1 MYNAYNAAGSPVS
14 ANPIRRK
21 PGFREDLSTRQP
33 KPLRR
38 YKRVAREYGQEKG
51 VKFAAKVEKGAVV
64 VRMLSLPPIAR
75 FADFGPFILRVI
87 AGIIMLAHGLQKLIE
102 FGPANFG
109 GVLADLGVP
118 LPVFMG
124 YVVTFAELIGGTL
137 LIVGLLSRLAALM
150 LAIEMVFTT
159 LLVKANLGLIA
170 SNSRIPGAELDL
182 ALMAGFIAILLLGPG
197 KIALD
202 YLLGIERPLTR
213 QSVSR

>member
-1 MYNAYNAAGSPVS
+1 MRVSESFSTGSPEAATCSHNTSEGV
-14 ANPIRRK
+14 K
-21 PGFREDLSTRQP
+21 F
-33 KPLRR
+33 
-38 YKRVAREYGQEKG
+38 VARE
-51 VKFAAKVEKGAVV
+51 EKGAAV

-87 AGIIMLAHGLQKLIE
+87 AGIIMLAHGLQKIIE

-118 LPVFMG
+118 LPVLMG
-124 YVVTFAELIGGTL
+124 YVVTFAELVGGIL

-159 LLVKANLGLIA
+159 LLVKVDIGLIA
-170 SNSRIPGAELDL
+170 SYSSRLPGAELDL
-182 ALMAGFIAILLLGPG
+182 ALMAGFIAIFLLGPG

-202 YLLGIERPLTR
+202 YLLGIERPLYR
-213 QSVSR
+213 VERL